1 MPWMNLSKMIDNE
14 LGFIIPNWPAPKS
27 VQALVSTRVS
37 LNKIT
42 SSTNAPKG
50 YEHFNL
56 ALHVNDDPKQVLANR
71 AQLAKHLK
79 IPLSNIAWLD
89 QVHGTEVVSAE
100 KSTNAAFKADAS
112 TSSTAHHACAI
123 MTADCLPVLFCN
135 IPDAGET
142 QQVAAAHAGWRSLA
156 DGILTKTLATFDQ
169 PETVIVWLG
178 PAISQAH
185 FEVGQEVYE
194 RFISKNPANN
204 KAFIPSKNSSTD
216 YPKWLASL
224 TELAKIE
231 LVESGIKAVYDSN
244 LCTYAQSELFY
255 SYRRDGAQSGRMVS
269 LIMIS

>member
-1 MPWMNLSKMIDNE
+1 MMIDNE
-14 LGFIIPNWPAPKS
+14 LGFIIPNWPAPKN

-37 LNKIT
+37 LNKTT
-42 SSTNAPKG
+42 SPTNTPKG

-56 ALHVNDDPKQVLANR
+56 ALHVNDDPKQVLTNR
-71 AQLAKHLK
+71 AQLARHLK

-100 KSTNAAFKADAS
+100 KCTNATIKADAS
-112 TSSTAHHACAI
+112 TSTTAQHACAI

-135 IPDAGET
+135 IPEAGEP

-156 DGILTKTLATFDQ
+156 DGILSKTLDTFDR
-169 PETVIVWLG
+169 PETVIAWLG
-178 PAISQAH
+178 PAISQIH
-185 FEVGQEVYE
+185 FEVGQEVFE
-194 RFISKNPANN
+194 AFIIKNVANK
-204 KAFIPSKNSSTD
+204 KAFISNQNSSTEC
-216 YPKWLASL
+216 PKWLASL

-231 LVESGIKAVYDSN
+231 LTEAGIKAVYDSK